1 MPTASSSWPAMTPGS
16 FPVTARSRPRPTSKR
31 TATCSRP
38 SRAGSRS
45 RSRRGGRSRRSST
58 PSPPPSS
65 TRSGARASSTRSASS
80 RCSTCA
86 RRRGAGSTVS
96 GRMAVL
102 TSGGDAPGM
111 NAAVRAVTRGALA
124 KGWEAFGVRNGYA
137 GLIGDAIEPLAARD
151 VGGIV
156 QHGGTML
163 GSARSPEFVEAAGRA
178 TALRNL
184 ARRGI
189 EALVVI
195 GGNGSQT
202 GSSSLAREGLAVV
215 GVPST
220 IDNDLYGT
228 DVSIGSD
235 TAVNITL
242 EAIDRLRTTAS
253 SHQRAFAVETM
264 GRDCGYI
271 ALMAGLAGGAE
282 VIALPES
289 EISPAEVAER
299 LRAAYKRGKTHAIVV
314 IAEGAR
320 CGVKEL
326 MQHYEKEKASIGFEL
341 RVTRLGHVVRGG
353 SPTAADRVL
362 ATRLGAAAVD
372 TLASGKHGV
381 LVGMVKGD
389 VVATPLAEVAGKMRP
404 AAAALLELA
413 RVMAI

>member
-1 MPTASSSWPAMTPGS
+1 
-16 FPVTARSRPRPTSKR
+16 
-31 TATCSRP
+31 
-38 SRAGSRS
+38 
-45 RSRRGGRSRRSST
+45 
-58 PSPPPSS
+58 
-65 TRSGARASSTRSASS
+65 
-80 RCSTCA
+80 
-86 RRRGAGSTVS
+86 
-96 GRMAVL
+96 VL
-102 TSGGDAPGM
+102 
-111 NAAVRAVTRGALA
+111 
-124 KGWEAFGVRNGYA
+124 
-137 GLIGDAIEPLAARD
+137 
-151 VGGIV
+151 
-156 QHGGTML
+156 
-163 GSARSPEFVEAAGRA
+163 
-178 TALRNL
+178 
-184 ARRGI
+184 
-189 EALVVI
+189 
-195 GGNGSQT
+195 
-202 GSSSLAREGLAVV
+202 

-282 VIALPES
+282 VIVLPES

-299 LRAAYKRGKTHAIVV
+299 LRAAYRRGKTHALVV

-326 MQHYEKEKASIGFEL
+326 MEHYDKERASIGFDL

-353 SPTAADRVL
+353 SPSAADRVL

-372 TLASGKHGV
+372 CLARGEHGV
-381 LVGMVKGD
+381 LVGLSCNQI
-389 VVATPLAEVAGKMRP
+389 ATTPLSEVAGRTRP
-404 AAAALLELA
+404 ADSSLLELA

>member
-1 MPTASSSWPAMTPGS
+1 
-16 FPVTARSRPRPTSKR
+16 VT
-31 TATCSRP
+31 
-38 SRAGSRS
+38 
-45 RSRRGGRSRRSST
+45 RRI
-58 PSPPPSS
+58 
-65 TRSGARASSTRSASS
+65 
-80 RCSTCA
+80 
-86 RRRGAGSTVS
+86 
-96 GRMAVL
+96 AVL

-124 KGWEAFGVRNGYA
+124 KGWEVFGVRNGYA
-137 GLIGDAIEPLAARD
+137 GLIADAIKPLAARD

-156 QHGGTML
+156 QQGGTVL
-163 GSARSPEFVEAAGRA
+163 GSARSPEFMQPDGRSK
-178 TALRNL
+178 ALSNL
-184 ARRGI
+184 KKKGI

-202 GSSSLAREGLAVV
+202 GSGSLAREGFAVV

-235 TAVNITL
+235 TAINITL

-299 LRAAYKRGKTHAIVV
+299 LRAAYRRGKTHALVV

-326 MQHYEKEKASIGFEL
+326 MNHYEKEKASIGFEL

-353 SPTAADRVL
+353 APSAADRVL
-362 ATRLGAAAVD
+362 ATRLGAAAVEC
-372 TLASGKHGV
+372 LARGET
-381 LVGMVKGD
+381 GMLAGIMRNEMAV
-389 VVATPLAEVAGKMRP
+389 TPLAEVAGRTRP
-404 AAAALLELA
+404 ADSKLLELA
-413 RVMAI
+413 RIMAI

>member
-1 MPTASSSWPAMTPGS
+1 M
-16 FPVTARSRPRPTSKR
+16 KI
-31 TATCSRP
+31 
-38 SRAGSRS
+38 
-45 RSRRGGRSRRSST
+45 
-58 PSPPPSS
+58 
-65 TRSGARASSTRSASS
+65 
-80 RCSTCA
+80 
-86 RRRGAGSTVS
+86 
-96 GRMAVL
+96 AVL

-124 KGWEAFGVRNGYA
+124 KGWQVSGVRNGYA
-137 GLIGDAIEPLAARD
+137 GLLGGAIDPLQARD

-156 QHGGTML
+156 QHGGTVL
-163 GSARSPEFVEAAGRA
+163 GSARSPEFAQPAGRA

-184 ARRGI
+184 AERGI

-202 GSSSLAREGLAVV
+202 GNHSLHKEGFRVV

-228 DVSIGSD
+228 DVSIGAD

-282 VIALPES
+282 VIALPEG
-289 EISPAEVAER
+289 EITPAEVAER
-299 LRAAYKRGKTHAIVV
+299 MRAAHRRGKKHALIV

-326 MQHYEKEKASIGFEL
+326 MQHYEKERASIGFDL

-372 TLASGKHGV
+372 ALDRGESGV
-381 LVGMVKGD
+381 LVGMSCSAIVT
-389 VVATPLAEVAGKMRP
+389 TPLADLAGRTRP
-404 AAAALLELA
+404 ADGALLELA
-413 RVMAI
+413 RTMAI